1 MIKKHQ
7 KSSIYTTY
15 QKTSLKQLLKKTFE
29 PNQKTHALKKTC
41 EF

>member
-29 PNQKTHALKKTC
+29 PNQKNPCAEENL
-41 EF
+41 